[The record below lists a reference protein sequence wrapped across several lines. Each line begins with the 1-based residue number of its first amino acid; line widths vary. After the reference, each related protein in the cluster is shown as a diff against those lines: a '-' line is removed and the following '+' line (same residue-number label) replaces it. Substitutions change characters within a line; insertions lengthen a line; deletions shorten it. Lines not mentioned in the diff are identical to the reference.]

1 MAKVKFKTQ
10 LDYDSSKYISPSG
23 TKLLAK
29 YALKINEKTGYE
41 ELVKTG
47 EYTNVYDRI
56 QADYPSTDIN
66 LLMERFAL
74 GDTEAINI
82 KNGFYADVTSMP
94 KNYAE
99 LFQMYEDAK
108 EYFAELPTDLK
119 EMFNNSYT
127 EFYTEMDSSQKSF
140 NEKIEKYNKRFELSP
155 EYDVDP
161 VVEKGEE

>member
-1 MAKVKFKTQ
+1 MAKIKFKTIY
-10 LDYDSSKYISPSG
+10 DVDSSKYVSPSG

-29 YALKINEKTGYE
+29 YALKVNEKTGYE
-41 ELVKTG
+41 ELVPTG

-56 QADYPSTDIN
+56 QADYPATDIN
-66 LLMERFAL
+66 ILMERFAL

-99 LFQMYEDAK
+99 LFNMYEQAK
-108 EYFAELPTDLK
+108 VFFSELPTDLK
-119 EMFNNSYT
+119 EMFDNSYT
-127 EFYTEMDSSQKSF
+127 EFYTEMDSDQKSF

-155 EYDVDP
+155 EYNVVP
-161 VVEKGEE
+161 NVEKGEE

>member
-1 MAKVKFKTQ
+1 MAKVKFKTFM
-10 LDYDSSKYISPSG
+10 DTDSSKYISPSG

-29 YALKINEKTGYE
+29 YALKIDEKTGYE

-66 LLMERFAL
+66 ILMERFAL

-99 LFQMYEDAK
+99 LFNMYEHAK
-108 EYFAELPTDLK
+108 VYFSELPTDLK

-127 EFYTEMDSSQKSF
+127 EFYTEMDSDKKSF

-155 EYDVDP
+155 EYDINTNT
-161 VVEKGEE
+161 EKGEE